1 MSGFVKITAVGN
13 LTADPKHQ
21 IVGQNQTSKC
31 EFRIAVTPR
40 KDGPTSFIP
49 CVAWKGTADLVSKYL
64 EKGSKVLVHGEW
76 SQDQWEAQD
85 GSGTRQKDY
94 ITVND
99 VVFLGSPNQGQ
110 QTQQAQPQA
119 GYHNQ
124 GQQGHRPPPPAGY
137 NNNGFGPP

>member
-21 IVGQNQTSKC
+21 KVGQNQTSKC

-49 CVAWKGTADLVSKYL
+49 CVAWKGTADLVSQYL
-64 EKGSKVLVHGEW
+64 AKGSKVLVHGEW

-99 VVFLGSPNQGQ
+99 VVFLSSPQ
-110 QTQQAQPQA
+110 
-119 GYHNQ
+119 NQ
-124 GQQGHRPPPPAGY
+124 GQQGQQPPPPAGY
-137 NNNGFGPP
+137 NNQGFGPP